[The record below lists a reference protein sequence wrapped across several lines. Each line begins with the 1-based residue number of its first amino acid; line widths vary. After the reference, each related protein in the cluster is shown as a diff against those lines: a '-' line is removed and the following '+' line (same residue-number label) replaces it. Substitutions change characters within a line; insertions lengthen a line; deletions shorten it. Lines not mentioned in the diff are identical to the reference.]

1 MSRPVALALRALGLG
16 DFLTGLPALALL
28 KQALPDHDVV
38 LAAPPVFRPLIEL
51 APAVDALLPAT
62 ELAPLTGLAGTAGIA
77 RDTAPVS
84 VAIDLHGKGPESR
97 RLLAALRPDVLYG
110 FADPAVGL
118 SGPTWR
124 RNEHEVLRWRRLI
137 SESLG
142 VPDTGPGV
150 AGCLSLPND
159 AISDGNSP
167 TTTVP
172 AGLTVVHP
180 GAAAGSRRWPAS
192 RFAEVAAQLAA
203 EGHQVVITGGEA
215 ERELAG
221 TVAAAAGV
229 TPLVGLSLRHL
240 LILIARARLVV
251 CGDTGVAHIASNY
264 RTPSVLLFG
273 PVSPASWGPPTDGP
287 HVVLWHGDGT
297 GDPHGAEPDPALL
310 AIGVDEVVQAVH
322 SLSASTVLPE
332 KPVPKEVVPKEV
344 VPKKPIP
351 EEAISGRGRESR

>member
-38 LAAPPVFRPLIEL
+38 LAGPTVFRPLIEL
-51 APAVDALLPAT
+51 APAVDALLPAA
-62 ELAPLTGLAGTAGIA
+62 ELAPLTGLAG
-77 RDTAPVS
+77 PVS

-97 RLLAALRPDVLYG
+97 RLLAALQPEALYG
-110 FADPAVGL
+110 FADPAAGLVG
-118 SGPTWR
+118 PAWR
-124 RNEHEVLRWRRLI
+124 REEHEVLRWRRLV

-150 AGCLSLPND
+150 AGCLTLPAD
-159 AISDGNSP
+159 VSPDGSYP
-167 TTTVP
+167 TSTVP

-180 GAAAGSRRWPAS
+180 GAAAGSRRWPAT
-192 RFAEVAAQLAA
+192 RFAEVAAELKAA
-203 EGHQVVITGGEA
+203 GHHVVITGGQS
-215 ERELAG
+215 ERELAAA
-221 TVAAAAGV
+221 VAAAAGV
-229 TPLVGLSLRHL
+229 TPLVGLSLRQL
-240 LILIARARLVV
+240 LILIARAHLVV
-251 CGDTGVAHIASNY
+251 CGDTGVAHLASTS

-273 PVSPASWGPPTDGP
+273 PVSPASWGPPADGP

-310 AIGVDEVVQAVH
+310 AIDVDEVVRAVH
-322 SLSASTVLPE
+322 SLSASTAIAE
-332 KPVPKEVVPKEV
+332 EA
-344 VPKKPIP
+344 IP